1 MKCPFCGFQEDRVLD
16 SRASRD
22 GNEIRRRREC
32 LKCHRRFTTRE
43 SIELSF
49 PLVIKKDG
57 KREPFNAE
65 KIKNGIKKAC
75 EKRPISAEQIDE
87 MVRKIEQT
95 IIDYGEPEVST
106 KLIGETIINE
116 LKKIDHV
123 AYVRFASVYKEF
135 KDATQFMEEL
145 KNLSNLNKND

>member
-32 LKCHRRFTTRE
+32 FNCHRRFTTRE

-57 KREPFNAE
+57 KREAFNAE

-75 EKRPISAEQIDE
+75 EKRPIGAEQIDE
-87 MVRKIEQT
+87 MVRKVEQA
-95 IIDYGEPEVST
+95 IIDYGEAEVST
-106 KLIGETIINE
+106 KLIGETIIKE

-145 KNLSNLNKND
+145 KNLSNSNKND

>member
-57 KREPFNAE
+57 KREAFNAE

-87 MVRKIEQT
+87 MVRKIEQAV
-95 IIDYGEPEVST
+95 IEYGEAEVST
-106 KLIGETIINE
+106 KLIGETIIQE
-116 LKKIDHV
+116 LKNIDHV

-145 KNLSNLNKND
+145 KNLSKSNKND